1 MVSTSDVD
9 RFFKMIPSDL
19 LVESFK
25 RMGVSMNEPTATPI
39 PLSELFGQCKKLA
52 SDNLAM
58 LSGLPAR
65 CRGENL
71 ITLCE
76 EALANPDRYPLDK
89 LCRWQGFV
97 EGVLACHEL
106 HWSAQYP
113 DAGPEDK
120 SPSPAELSALSTLFS
135 RYCAVATNSLLAS
148 EHLPHRCR
156 KAHLIHLCESALA
169 HPDALSANALWRRMG
184 FVQGVLAAQ
193 GNIDVDAERDF
204 TRPLLHAIHEQAIPT
219 FG

>member
-1 MVSTSDVD
+1 MRDPAAVL
-9 RFFKMIPSDL
+9 P
-19 LVESFK
+19 
-25 RMGVSMNEPTATPI
+25 
-39 PLSELFGQCKKLA
+39 PLSDAFAQCRQLA
-52 SDNLAM
+52 SANLSK

-97 EGVLACHEL
+97 EGVLACHHL
-106 HWSAQYP
+106 HWVAQCP
-113 DAGPEDK
+113 DSGPDDRT
-120 SPSPAELSALSTLFS
+120 PSTAELSALKSLFS
-135 RYCAVATNSLLAS
+135 RYRTVASNSVAAS
-148 EHLPHRCR
+148 EHLPQRCR
-156 KAHLIHLCESALA
+156 PAHLIHLCESALT
-169 HPDALSANALWRRMG
+169 DAMSMSANALWSCMG

-193 GNIDVDAERDF
+193 GVIDVDTERDF
-204 TRPLLHAIHEQAIPT
+204 TRPLLHAIHEHAIPT